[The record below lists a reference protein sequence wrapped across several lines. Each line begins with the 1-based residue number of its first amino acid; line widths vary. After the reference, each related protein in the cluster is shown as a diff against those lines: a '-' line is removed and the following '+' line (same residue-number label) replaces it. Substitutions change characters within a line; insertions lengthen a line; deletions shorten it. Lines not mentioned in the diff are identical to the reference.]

1 MQFSEILV
9 IALALSLDAFSVSF
23 AASTS
28 GRVTDR
34 RAAFRLWFHFGLFQF
49 FMPVIGWVLGTAI
62 EPIISAFDHWIAF
75 TLLAIVGVRMI
86 RSGFTSSTE
95 SVASDPS
102 HGLML
107 VMLAVATSID
117 ALAVGLG
124 MAALRMP
131 IWYPSIIIGSVTAAM
146 CMLAI
151 VGGKRVGAWLG
162 NRAQIAA
169 GSILLLIALRVV
181 ITHTT

>member
-1 MQFSEILV
+1 MQFLEILA
-9 IALALSLDAFSVSF
+9 IALALSLDAFTVSF

-28 GRVTDR
+28 GRITDA

-49 FMPVIGWVLGTAI
+49 LMPVIGWVLGTSI
-62 EPIISAFDHWIAF
+62 EPNISAFDDWIAF

-86 RSGFTSSTE
+86 RSGLRSSTE
-95 SVASDPS
+95 SRAGDPS
-102 HGLML
+102 HGLTL

-117 ALAVGLG
+117 ALVVGLG
-124 MAALRMP
+124 MAALRTP
-131 IWYPSIIIGSVTAAM
+131 IWYPSIMIGLVTAAM

-151 VGGKRVGAWLG
+151 VGGKRVGGWLG
-162 NRAQIAA
+162 NRAQIVA

-181 ITHTT
+181 ITRTT

>member
-1 MQFSEILV
+1 MQFLEILV
-9 IALALSLDAFSVSF
+9 IALALSLDAFTVSF

-28 GRVTDR
+28 GRVTDA

-49 FMPVIGWVLGTAI
+49 LMPVIGWALGKAI
-62 EPIISAFDHWIAF
+62 EPVISAFDHWIAF
-75 TLLAIVGVRMI
+75 ILLAIVGVRMI
-86 RSGFTSSTE
+86 RSGLSSSTE
-95 SVASDPS
+95 SRAGDPS

-124 MAALRMP
+124 MAALQMP
-131 IWYPSIIIGSVTAAM
+131 IWYPSIMIGSVTAIM

-151 VGGKRVGAWLG
+151 VGGKRVGGWLG
-162 NRAQIAA
+162 NRAQIAG
-169 GSILLLIALRVV
+169 GSILLIIALRVV